1 VEGGENRIEAGTW
14 ALAGLW
20 GVLLVGAPIHMALV
34 RREVEDMGCFAVGRD
49 AAIPF
54 VTYIHLG
61 TRDMA
66 LPWPTAAALA
76 VPVAVWLILA
86 AAFPPLLVW
95 KTWRL
100 PRRASEAID
109 ILATVGL
116 VATFGFLLAA
126 REMPLMVMIG

>member
-1 VEGGENRIEAGTW
+1 M
-14 ALAGLW
+14 AGLW
-20 GVLLVGAPIHMALV
+20 TVLLVGTPFFLARA
-34 RREVEDMGCFAVGRD
+34 RREIEDMGCFAVGRE

-54 VTYIHLG
+54 SLQRSLG

-66 LPWPTAAALA
+66 LPWPTAVALA
-76 VPVAVWLILA
+76 VPVAVWLVLA
-86 AAFPPLLVW
+86 AAVPALLVW

-100 PRRASEAID
+100 PRRASEVVD

-126 REMPLMVMIG
+126 HGMPLMVLIG

>member
-1 VEGGENRIEAGTW
+1 MWDEGKAGAGTW

-20 GVLLVGAPIHMALV
+20 AALLFGAPVFLARMRSEI
-34 RREVEDMGCFAVGRD
+34 EDIGCFAVGRK

-54 VTYIHLG
+54 SLHRGLG
-61 TRDMA
+61 TTDMA
-66 LPWPTAAALA
+66 LPLPTGIALA
-76 VPVAVWLILA
+76 VPMAVWLILA

-100 PRRASEAID
+100 TRRASEAID

-126 REMPLMVMIG
+126 REMPLMVIIG